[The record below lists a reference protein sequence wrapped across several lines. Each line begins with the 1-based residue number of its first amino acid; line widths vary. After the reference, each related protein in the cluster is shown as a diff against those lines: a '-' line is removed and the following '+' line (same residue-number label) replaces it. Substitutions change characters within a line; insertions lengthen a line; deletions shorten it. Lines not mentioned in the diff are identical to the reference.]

1 MSFMVNHLSGF
12 GSGETSPADFSGLA
26 AWYRADAGITKGGS
40 DLISAWADLSGNART
55 LSEGT
60 GANQP
65 TWVDAVVAGRPI
77 VRFDGSNDLLTST
90 SFTLAQP
97 AHIFMVVNQ
106 DTWTANNRLFSGNS
120 SNSMAI
126 VQGDSSPLVKQ
137 FNGSTFVN
145 SVSATLDTW
154 FLLQSYWS
162 STASFQRLNAAA
174 VVSGGDGGSGG
185 ILGGFVLGNRQGADT
200 ASDVD
205 VAELAIYSAQVT
217 GASLD
222 ALMAY
227 FRTRYSLY

>member
-1 MSFMVNHLSGF
+1 MH
-12 GSGETSPADFSGLA
+12 PALRHALLTKPFNPLRLAPA
-26 AWYRADAGITKGGS
+26 AWYRADLGITKDAS
-40 DLISAWADLSGNART
+40 NNIATWADQSGNARDLT
-55 LSEGT
+55 EGT
-60 GANQP
+60 NQP
-65 TWVDAVVAGRPI
+65 TWVASGVNGQPI
-77 VRFDGSNDLLTST
+77 VRFSGPASAVQLVSP
-90 SFTLAQP
+90 SFTLGQP
-97 AHIFMVVNQ
+97 VHIFMVVQQ
-106 DTWTANNRLFSGNS
+106 DTWGSNDRLFSGNA

-126 VQGDSSPLVKQ
+126 LQGDSSPLVKQ

-185 ILGGFVLGNRQGADT
+185 ILGGFVLDNRQGGDT